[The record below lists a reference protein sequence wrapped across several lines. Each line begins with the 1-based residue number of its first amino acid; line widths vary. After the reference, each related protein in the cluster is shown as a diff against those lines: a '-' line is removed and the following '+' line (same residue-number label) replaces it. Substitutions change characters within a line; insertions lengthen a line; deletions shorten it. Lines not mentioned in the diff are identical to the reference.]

1 MTRLIAGLALCLC
14 ALLAWIM
21 LKGGLQT
28 PFFTQV
34 GVASPALV
42 QNSAAPAQGNAA
54 RLSEP
59 LAPLSCLSYAP
70 YRRAGDAPWHADRP
84 ITPEQIREDL
94 RLLQPLT
101 RCVRTYGVEHG
112 LEAVPAIARE
122 LGFKVKLGVWIG
134 GDPVGNERGLE
145 RGIALAREYRDVVD
159 LLIVGNEVLL
169 RGELSPQALVR
180 LLEKARSGSGIPVAY
195 AEVWEFW
202 QRHAEAL
209 RGHVDVVA
217 VHILPYWEDEPI
229 GVEQAAGH
237 VQAVLKRMN
246 EAFAPL
252 PVWLAETG
260 WPAAGRQRGPAVP
273 GLQEQ
278 TRFMRDW
285 LQVAPAEYN
294 LIEAF
299 DQPWKRDLEGAMG
312 GHWGILSA
320 KGEPK
325 IHWHGPLP
333 SNIDATALIGAL
345 IAGTIAGA
353 ISGGLLGMQR
363 ARGLVARR
371 RWPWILAGL
380 LAGGCLG
387 PLVMLQV
394 EMILLWSRT
403 SMELVLASV
412 YALASIAVALMA
424 IISALRGEVSVT
436 SGDIEGT
443 PSEPPE
449 QRGKGQGRAHER
461 GLLIGTGVLLAL
473 TLVQAL
479 ALVIDGRYRPL
490 VWPILIA
497 PAASLILAWVS
508 QRHTAS
514 RGAAEHR
521 ANDPIY
527 GERLP
532 GDLRVDARAAGTQQD
547 LRTINAGERNFRAPN
562 LPMISMIPVKMIVP
576 MATSLAICA
585 VALVANEGLQNTQAV
600 QAGLTWILLAVGAIL
615 ALRVSR
621 S

>member
-1 MTRLIAGLALCLC
+1 MTRLIAGLTLCLC
-14 ALLAWIM
+14 TLLAWIM

-28 PFFTQV
+28 PISTQV
-34 GVASPALV
+34 GAASPALV
-42 QNSAAPAQGNAA
+42 QNGAATAQSAVAPAQNGAAPVRNSAA
-54 RLSEP
+54 RQSEP

-70 YRRAGDAPWHADRP
+70 YRRTGDAPWHADRP

-195 AEVWEFW
+195 AEVWDFW
-202 QRHAEAL
+202 QRHGEAL

-217 VHILPYWEDEPI
+217 VHILPYWEDVPI

-237 VQAVLKRMN
+237 VQAVLKSMN

-285 LQVAPAEYN
+285 LEVAPAEYN

-320 KGEPK
+320 TGKPK

-345 IAGTIAGA
+345 IAGAVAGA
-353 ISGGLLGMQR
+353 VAGAMARIAAGSLSGGLLRMRRTG
-363 ARGLVARR
+363 GLVLVGS
-371 RWPWILAGL
+371 LAG
-380 LAGGCLG
+380 ACLG
-387 PLVMLQV
+387 PLVMLQI

-403 SMELVLASV
+403 ALELVLASV
-412 YALASIAVALMA
+412 YSLASLAVALIA
-424 IISALRGEVSVT
+424 IVSALWAALNDTAQKMREISKQG
-436 SGDIEGT
+436 
-443 PSEPPE
+443 PE
-449 QRGKGQGRAHER
+449 RDRRRH
-461 GLLIGTGVLLAL
+461 GLLIATGGLLAL
-473 TLVQAL
+473 TLIQAL
-479 ALVIDGRYRPL
+479 ALLIDGRYRPL

-497 PAASLILAWVS
+497 PAAGLLLAWAS
-508 QRHTAS
+508 QRQTLA
-514 RGAAEHR
+514 RDAAEQGVHAAEQR
-521 ANDPIY
+521 ASNPVY
-527 GERLP
+527 GEL
-532 GDLRVDARAAGTQQD
+532 
-547 LRTINAGERNFRAPN
+547 
-562 LPMISMIPVKMIVP
+562 PVKIIVL
-576 MATSLAICA
+576 MAASLAICA
-585 VALVANEGLQNTQAV
+585 AALVVNESLHNTQAL
-600 QAGLTWILLAVGAIL
+600 QASLTWTLLALGAIL
-615 ALRVSR
+615 ALRLR
-621 S
+621 RAADRP